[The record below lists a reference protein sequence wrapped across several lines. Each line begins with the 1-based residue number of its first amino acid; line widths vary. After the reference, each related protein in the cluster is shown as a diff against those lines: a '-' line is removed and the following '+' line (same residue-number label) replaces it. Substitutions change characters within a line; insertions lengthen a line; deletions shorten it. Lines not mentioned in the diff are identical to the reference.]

1 MTAQR
6 APRRFQLASPV
17 TALVPGLL
25 VLALIIADVPLA
37 ALAHQGLAASG
48 GSLPPWLSAPFV
60 LAGCVVA
67 WRKRGNPLG
76 WIILGIGVCLA
87 LSEDAG
93 FYAVANYR
101 LRHGSLP
108 LGWVALLAQP
118 TWAPAIVLFG
128 LAVFLFPDGRPP
140 SRWMRWMVWV
150 VLAAGLVWI
159 AAAFAMTVAAIIGH
173 HLQVDPGGNLVVLDN
188 NAHSAAWWNA
198 VTTAA
203 SLVLAVCW
211 VAALAGQAF
220 SYRRSSGERRQQLKW
235 LLTGS
240 VVAFIGL
247 VPTFLFPS
255 SSAIAGYAAT
265 VGFAVILLCIGLAV
279 LKYRLFDIDRVLS
292 RTLTYAIVTG
302 LLIGVYAGIVLL
314 ATQVLSFHTP
324 VAVAASTLIAAALF
338 NPVRRRVQRLV
349 NRWFNR
355 GPLRRRPDRGRL
367 RRAPAGCG

>member
-1 MTAQR
+1 
-6 APRRFQLASPV
+6 
-17 TALVPGLL
+17 
-25 VLALIIADVPLA
+25 
-37 ALAHQGLAASG
+37 
-48 GSLPPWLSAPFV
+48 
-60 LAGCVVA
+60 
-67 WRKRGNPLG
+67 
-76 WIILGIGVCLA
+76 
-87 LSEDAG
+87 
-93 FYAVANYR
+93 
-101 LRHGSLP
+101 
-108 LGWVALLAQP
+108 
-118 TWAPAIVLFG
+118 VLFG

-159 AAAFAMTVAAIIGH
+159 AAAFAMTMAAIIGH

-211 VAALAGQAF
+211 VAALAGQAL

-247 VPTFLFPS
+247 VPTFGFPS

-265 VGFAVILLCIGLAV
+265 IGFAVIPLCIGLAV

-314 ATQVLSFHTP
+314 ATQVLSFRTP
-324 VAVAASTLIAAALF
+324 VAVAASTLVAAALF
-338 NPVRRRVQRLV
+338 SPLRRRVQRLV
-349 NRWFNR
+349 NRRFNR
-355 GPLRRRPDRGRL
+355 ARYDADRTVAAFAGRL
-367 RRAPAGCG
+367 QDAVDLDAVRGDLTGVVHKGTGAVPHLGLDGRTYLAQDHATARPPR